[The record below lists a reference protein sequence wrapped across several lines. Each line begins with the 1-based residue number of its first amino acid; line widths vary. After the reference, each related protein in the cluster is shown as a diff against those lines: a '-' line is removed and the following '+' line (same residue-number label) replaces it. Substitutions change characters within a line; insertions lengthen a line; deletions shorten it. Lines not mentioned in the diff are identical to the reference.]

1 MAVERPMKILFTADL
16 HLNIPARSRR
26 TGHTAFS
33 AFAESVSEENPDA
46 VVVAGDIGI
55 PDRAAEYL
63 GSVRKVVG
71 DRPLAV
77 CLGNHDFWV
86 RQSDHPQFASLNEVA
101 AKFWREPTRAAG
113 AVLLDDENADL
124 GEVAVCGGYGHFD
137 LGLAIPNLQ
146 VRGLRV
152 NERIYLSGRLGGLTW
167 KDFPNIPNCGTRLQA
182 DAREQADGI
191 ARRIDNAIEDGKR
204 VLVAVHTCPW
214 AELNGHPRNGNELDI
229 LPAYSGNSLV
239 GHELELRAAAIE
251 FLICGHTHA
260 LVRERAM
267 HGIPQVMNVGGDYG
281 YYRGVI
287 YETGAKS
294 LRWVGEPQENL
305 MLAS

>member
-1 MAVERPMKILFTADL
+1 MALERPMKILFTADL

-33 AFAESVSEENPDA
+33 AFAESVSQENPDA

-55 PDRAAEYL
+55 PGRSAEYL
-63 GSVRKVVG
+63 GAIRKVVG
-71 DRPLAV
+71 ERPLAV

-86 RQSDHPQFASLNEVA
+86 PQSEHREFASLNEVV
-101 AKFWREPTRAAG
+101 AKYWREPARAAG

-124 GEVAVCGGYGHFD
+124 GEVVVCGGYGHFD

-146 VRGLRV
+146 VRGLRIT
-152 NERIYLSGRLGGLTW
+152 EQIYLSGRLGGLSW

-182 DAREQADGI
+182 DARDQAAGI
-191 ARRIDNAIEDGKR
+191 ARRIDKVIAVGKR

-214 AELNGHPRNGNELDI
+214 AELNGHPLHGNEVDI

-239 GHELELRAAAIE
+239 GNELERRAAAIE

-260 LVRERAM
+260 PVRKRAM

-287 YETGAKS
+287 YETADRS
-294 LRWVGEPQENL
+294 LRWVGEPLDNL
-305 MLAS
+305 TP